1 MLLTIDIGNTNVTLG
16 VFDGGEIQSDWRLR
30 SSRHASKDE
39 VGMALM
45 GLFQYAELKVADLTG
60 VCLASVVPPL
70 TGTYV
75 QACVQYLRMSPL
87 VVETGVK
94 TGVRVLVN
102 EPRSV
107 GADRIVNACAV
118 KSLVEGPAIV
128 VDFGT
133 ATTFDAVDVDGN
145 YVGGAIAPGLEV
157 AVDSLSGRTAKL
169 PRVEL
174 VVPPRAIGKST
185 IEAIRSGVLFGY
197 VSLVEGMIARI
208 SAELQ
213 PSDSDSGCTVVATG
227 GLAPTI
233 AEQTDVIHRV
243 EPSLTLE
250 GLRLIW
256 NLNRASTG

>member
-1 MLLTIDIGNTNVTLG
+1 
-16 VFDGGEIQSDWRLR
+16 
-30 SSRHASKDE
+30 
-39 VGMALM
+39 M
-45 GLFQYAELKVADLTG
+45 GLFQYAGLKVADLRG

-75 QACVQYLRMSPL
+75 QACLQYLRITPL

-94 TGVRVLVN
+94 TGVKVQVT

-118 KSLVEGPAIV
+118 KALVNGPSIV
-128 VDFGT
+128 ADFGT
-133 ATTFDAVDVDGN
+133 ATTFDAVDRHGN
-145 YVGGAIAPGLEV
+145 YIGGAIAPGLEV

-208 SAELQ
+208 SAEMTEEEGG
-213 PSDSDSGCTVVATG
+213 DCTVVATG

-233 AEQTDVIHRV
+233 AELTSVIHRV
-243 EPSLTLE
+243 EPNLTLE

-256 NLNRASTG
+256 NLNRA

>member
-1 MLLTIDIGNTNVTLG
+1 VLLAIDIGNTNVTLG
-16 VFDGGEIQSDWRLR
+16 VFDGDSIQADWRLR

-39 VGMALM
+39 VGMNLV
-45 GLFQYAELKVADLTG
+45 GLFQHAGLTAQDLDG

-75 QACVQYLRMSPL
+75 QACKQYLKTTPL

-94 TGVRVLVN
+94 TGVKVMVS

-118 KSLVEGPAIV
+118 KEKVGGPAIV

-133 ATTFDAVDVDGN
+133 ATTFDALDKEGN
-145 YVGGAIAPGLEV
+145 YLGGAIAPGLEI
-157 AVDSLSGRTAKL
+157 AADSLSGRTAKL

-174 VVPPRAIGKST
+174 VVPQKVIGKTT
-185 IEAIRSGVLFGY
+185 IDAIRSGLVYGY
-197 VSLVEGMIARI
+197 VALVEGMIERI
-208 SAELQ
+208 SEEL
-213 PSDSDSGCTVVATG
+213 SDDPVVVATG
-227 GLAPTI
+227 GLASLI
-233 AEQTDVIHRV
+233 SSLTDSIDQV
-243 EPSLTLE
+243 EPNLTLD

-256 NLNRASTG
+256 NLNI

>member
-1 MLLTIDIGNTNVTLG
+1 MLLAIDIGNTNVTLG
-16 VFDGGEIQSDWRLR
+16 VFEGDEVRSDWRLR
-30 SSRHASKDE
+30 SSRHSSKDE
-39 VGMALM
+39 VGMSLM
-45 GLFQYAELKVADLTG
+45 GLFQYAGLKVADLRG

-75 QACVQYLRMSPL
+75 QACLQYLRITPL

-94 TGVRVLVN
+94 TGVKVQVT

-118 KSLVEGPAIV
+118 KALVNGPSIV

-133 ATTFDAVDVDGN
+133 ATTFDAVDRHGN
-145 YVGGAIAPGLEV
+145 YIGGAIAPGLEV

-208 SAELQ
+208 SAEMTEEEGG
-213 PSDSDSGCTVVATG
+213 DCTVVATG

-233 AEQTDVIHRV
+233 AELTSVIHRV
-243 EPSLTLE
+243 EPNLTLE

-256 NLNRASTG
+256 NLNRA

>member
-1 MLLTIDIGNTNVTLG
+1 MLLAIDIGNTNVTLG
-16 VFDGGEIQSDWRLR
+16 VFEGDEVRSDWRLR
-30 SSRHASKDE
+30 SSRHSSKDE
-39 VGMALM
+39 VGMSLM
-45 GLFQYAELKVADLTG
+45 GLFQYAGLKVADLRG

-75 QACVQYLRMSPL
+75 QACLQYLRITPL

-94 TGVRVLVN
+94 TGVKVQVT

-118 KSLVEGPAIV
+118 KALVNGPSIV

-133 ATTFDAVDVDGN
+133 ATTFDAGDRHGN
-145 YVGGAIAPGLEV
+145 YIGGAIAPGLEV

-208 SAELQ
+208 SAEMTEEEGG
-213 PSDSDSGCTVVATG
+213 DCTVVATG

-233 AEQTDVIHRV
+233 AELTSVIHRV
-243 EPSLTLE
+243 EPNLTLE

-256 NLNRASTG
+256 NLNRA